1 MPTPAVNRN
10 KAREPRATPPAMLGG
25 KIRRLRRDAGLT
37 QAALAERLAISASY
51 LNLIENNHRPVTVGL
66 LLKLGRT
73 FQLDLQSLAEDESAQ
88 LVGGLIEVFADPLFS
103 TTPVAR
109 DDLAELAGSQ
119 PETAKAILVMF
130 RAWREAS
137 ETLHLRDGDGD
148 GRVKPPGGV
157 STADAATDAV
167 YDLFDRH
174 NSFFPDLEAAADS
187 FWQRVGA
194 EPGPLARH
202 LEVRLGEDHGIR
214 VRVLPTEVM
223 GPLHR
228 RFDRHSRRLF
238 VSEMLPP
245 ASRTFQLAVQFGLES
260 HRDLIDRY
268 GAEAGFAIE
277 GAADLARIGLA
288 NYFAAALMMPYDRF
302 YRAATAVRYD
312 LDILAC
318 RFDASI
324 EQVCHRLITL
334 QRPGARGVPF
344 FMIRIDRAGNV
355 SKRFSALRQA
365 FPRYGGACPR
375 WNAHDAFA
383 SPGDLRRQVSEMPEG
398 DRYFSIAR
406 MVTKPSSGYHR
417 PGQTF
422 AIALGCELADAAQLV
437 YADGMDLE
445 NEEIAVPIGLH
456 CRVCER
462 TDCVQRAFPPANR
475 PLTLDP
481 AIRGATP
488 YQFQTG

>member
-1 MPTPAVNRN
+1 MATPAVNRN
-10 KAREPRATPPAMLGG
+10 KGRESRSAAPAMLGA

-37 QAALAERLAISASY
+37 QAGLAERLAISASY

-66 LLKLGRT
+66 LLKLGRI

-88 LVGGLIEVFADPLFS
+88 LVGGLTEMFADPLFAS
-103 TTPVAR
+103 NAVPR
-109 DDLAELAGSQ
+109 DDLAELAGGH

-130 RAWREAS
+130 RAWREAC
-137 ETLHLRDGDGD
+137 EALRLHDGDAGAM
-148 GRVKPPGGV
+148 VKPGAV
-157 STADAATDAV
+157 TAADAATEAV

-174 NSFFPDLEAAADS
+174 GSFFPDLEAAADA
-187 FWQRVGA
+187 FWQRVGGEA
-194 EPGPLARH
+194 GPLARH
-202 LEVRLGEDHGIR
+202 LELRLGADHGIR

-238 VSEMLPP
+238 VSEMLPVP
-245 ASRTFQLAVQFGLES
+245 SRTFQLAVELGHQS
-260 HRDLIDRY
+260 HRELIDRLI
-268 GAEAGFAIE
+268 AEAGFSIE

-318 RFDASI
+318 RFDASV

-383 SPGDLRRQVSEMPEG
+383 SPGHVRRQVSQMPEG

-406 MVTKPSSGYHR
+406 MVTKPGSGFHR

-422 AIALGCELADAAQLV
+422 AIALGCEIAEAAQLV

-445 NEEIAVPIGLH
+445 NEEAAVPIGLH

-475 PLTLDP
+475 RLTLDP

-488 YQFQTG
+488 YQFESG